1 VKISFIGLGKLGL
14 PCAEAVAQKG
24 HTVSGYDIVNVTSDT
39 INVKDSIAEAVAG
52 QDIVFVAV
60 PTPHDPAYD
69 GRAPTAHLEPKDFSY
84 DIVKECLEEANKFM
98 TKNQLLVLISTVLPG
113 TTRREFVPLVNNT
126 RFVYNPYLIAM
137 GTVAWDMINPEMIM
151 IGTEDGSATTDA
163 RELVKFY
170 QSIMEN
176 NPRYEIGTWDECEC
190 IKVFYNTFISTKIGI
205 VNMMQ
210 DVAQKQGNI
219 NVDVVTRALSKST
232 MRIISKAYMKAG
244 MGDGG
249 ACHPRDNIALRYMA
263 QELGLGYDLF
273 DSVMNA
279 REKQAE
285 NMAIEILKYGN
296 KVQFSSDSYKPGVD
310 YVDGSYSL
318 LVQHY
323 IKKHGG
329 YVVKEKPMIY
339 VLVHEGDTV
348 PDNVPVFDPWR
359 TYKGTNVVY
368 YGNTRKNKGIICE

>member
-1 VKISFIGLGKLGL
+1 MKISFIGLGKLGL

-24 HTVSGYDIVNVTSDT
+24 HTVSGYDIVDVTSSL
-39 INVKDSIAEAVAG
+39 INVKDTIAEAVAG

-84 DIVKECLEEANKFM
+84 KIVKECLEEANKFM
-98 TKNQLLVLISTVLPG
+98 TKDQLLVLISTVLPG
-113 TTRREFVPLVNNT
+113 TTRREFVPLVTNT

-163 RELVKFY
+163 RELVRFY

-190 IKVFYNTFISTKIGI
+190 IKVFYNTFISTKIGL

-296 KVQFSSDSYKPGVD
+296 KVQFSSDSYKPGVE

-323 IKKHGG
+323 VKEHGG
-329 YVVKEKPMIY
+329 YVVKETPHIY

-359 TYKGTNVVY
+359 TYRGPNVVY
-368 YGNTRKNKGIICE
+368 YGNTRKNKGIVCE

>member
-1 VKISFIGLGKLGL
+1 MKISFIGLGKLGL

-24 HTVSGYDIVNVTSDT
+24 HTVSGYDVRRVSSDLIT
-39 INVKDSIAEAVAG
+39 VKDTIAEAVAG

-60 PTPHDPAYD
+60 PTPHDPDYD

-84 DIVKECLEEANKFM
+84 KIVKEVLEEANKFM
-98 TKNQLLVLISTVLPG
+98 TKDQLLVLISTVLPG
-113 TTRREFVPLVNNT
+113 TTRREFVPLVTNT

-137 GTVAWDMINPEMIM
+137 GTVAWDMINPEMVM

-170 QSIMEN
+170 QTIMEN

-190 IKVFYNTFISTKIGI
+190 IKVFYNTFISTKIGL

-219 NVDVVTRALSKST
+219 NVDVVTRALAKST

-263 QELGLGYDLF
+263 KELGLGYDIF

-296 KVQFSSDSYKPGVD
+296 KIQFSRDSYKPGVD
-310 YVDGSYSL
+310 YVDGS
-318 LVQHY
+318 
-323 IKKHGG
+323 
-329 YVVKEKPMIY
+329 
-339 VLVHEGDTV
+339 
-348 PDNVPVFDPWR
+348 
-359 TYKGTNVVY
+359 
-368 YGNTRKNKGIICE
+368 